1 MRKSMDN
8 ILSCFGGEDG
18 GVRFA
23 KLKFW
28 VEGCEKEAKEG
39 KESAIVLLELI
50 DRFSKLIDTVA
61 GDRSKYGL

>member
-18 GVRFA
+18 AVRFA

-28 VEGCEKEAKEG
+28 VEKCEKEADEG
-39 KESAIVLLELI
+39 NDSAMQLLQVI

-61 GDRSKYGL
+61 GDRSEYGL